1 MESMHSRNG
10 LLIALL
16 VLTILG
22 IADAFYLTLS
32 AFQGAALFCDVG
44 AVLDGCNVV
53 AQSPYS
59 KLFGLP
65 LALYGMIFYGF
76 VFIAVSAL
84 FVLTHH
90 PLYQAVVALGV
101 IGLIASLVFLFI
113 QFVLIKALCIYCII
127 SAVIAALICLIAI
140 RLWAKHAPGRV
151 KNFPPPPVV
160 S

>member
-1 MESMHSRNG
+1 MHSRNG

-16 VLTILG
+16 VLTLLG

-32 AFQGAALFCDVG
+32 AFEGAALFCDVG

-65 LALYGMIFYGF
+65 LALYGVIFYGF
-76 VFIAVSAL
+76 VFVVVSAL

-90 PLYQAVVALGV
+90 PLYQAIVTLGV
-101 IGLIASLVFLFI
+101 IGLIASLIFLFI
-113 QFVLIKALCIYCII
+113 QFVLIKALCIYCIM
-127 SAVIAALICLIAI
+127 SAVIAALICGIAI

-151 KNFPPPPVV
+151 TKAPQPPVV